1 MVNLSPSR
9 SSESGI
15 ESKPIGVRSLIS
27 VLIFVCILMNPASGI
42 AELPTGGCMFT
53 GEFQWKFQPLTL
65 PGTGPEP
72 TYHPYAVSFVGDGS
86 GNTCLWY
93 EGEPVKIIASGYADA
108 VGRCSTELGAPVDYP
123 WLENLY
129 MSAAFTDPISS
140 SPEVLEIR
148 QAFPQRHLFPGA
160 GPVPLVLQEGSFAGS
175 GSLDTRIYGRCP
187 PGGKGVAKASLILR
201 PRFPL

>member
-1 MVNLSPSR
+1 MVNLSTGR

-15 ESKPIGVRSLIS
+15 ERTPNGVRSLIGI
-27 VLIFVCILMNPASGI
+27 LICVCVLMNPASGI

-53 GEFQWKFQPLTL
+53 GEFQWKFRPLPL
-65 PGTGPEP
+65 PSPGPEP

-93 EGEPVKIIASGYADA
+93 EGARVKIIASGYADA
-108 VGRCSTELGAPVDYP
+108 VGRCSTELGAPADYP
-123 WLENLY
+123 WLENLH
-129 MSAAFTDPISS
+129 MSAGFTDPVSG

-148 QAFPQRHLFPGA
+148 QAFPQRHVFPGA
-160 GPVPLVLQEGSFAGS
+160 GPVPLVVQERGIAGT
-175 GSLDTRIYGRCP
+175 GTLDTRIFGQCP
-187 PGGKGVAKASLILR
+187 PGGKGIAKASLILR